1 MNPGT
6 DAAETMFRMVLQ
18 GTEVMIRL
26 TGAGAKNLAALLYRY
41 AQGDKRLKGA
51 INLNKLLKSG
61 DELTIVRIDQ
71 KELPEFKSL
80 ARKYGVLFSAVRD
93 TRAIDGMCDVFFKK
107 KDYAKVEHVVGKME
121 LTGLSHE
128 REPVFNNPD
137 REYETVIDENGEPQL
152 KKGLQQRS
160 GSDMPNSKSPTR
172 ENPVDTPRIVS
183 DIMSGKKDVMT
194 PENWKMYLDVNAAM
208 YAYSQNNQERIF
220 EQAPNASVVLSK
232 TKWRELGRYP
242 QRGAQGINI
251 TVPEMI
257 DGKHTGNYIDAKVYD
272 ISETY
277 GRDFPRHDVV
287 LKGGSAIM
295 AAEIDRLASSAPVPV
310 EIRDDIATDSYYSP
324 DDRKIY
330 LRSDISDSER
340 YIGLIKETQY
350 ASAHQRQG
358 QAYDRANSR
367 FMAESVAYSMAAK
380 YGLDTQEFRF
390 DCIPDAINGLD
401 GKDVSELIEPVALAS
416 RNEIQKAEMS
426 LDKYKQKEKPSV
438 VNDLRA
444 HKKGIESG
452 NYKAK
457 EQVVPLSTPPKGRD
471 RG

>member
-6 DAAETMFRMVLQ
+6 DAAETMFRLVLQ

-26 TGAGAKNLAALLYRY
+26 SGSGAKNLAALLYRY

-71 KELPEFKSL
+71 KELPEFKTL

-93 TRAIDGMCDVFFKK
+93 TRTTDGMCDVFFKK

-128 REPVFNNPD
+128 RESVFNNPKN
-137 REYETVIDENGEPQL
+137 EYENVIDENGEPQL
-152 KKGLQQRS
+152 KKEPQQRS

-172 ENPVDTPRIVS
+172 KNPVDTPKIVS
-183 DIMSGKKDVMT
+183 DIKSGNKDSIT
-194 PENWKMYLDVNAAM
+194 PENWKVYLGINASM
-208 YAYSQNNQERIF
+208 NAYSQNNQERIF

-242 QRGAQGINI
+242 QRGAKGIQV

-277 GRDFPRHDVV
+277 GKDIPQYGVV
-287 LKGGSAIM
+287 LHEGSTVM
-295 AAEIDRLASSAPVPV
+295 ASEIDRLRSSAPVPV
-310 EIRDDIATDSYYSP
+310 EVRDDIATDSFYSP
-324 DDRKIY
+324 DDQKIY
-330 LRSDISDSER
+330 LRSDISDSQR
-340 YIGLIKETQY
+340 YIGLIRETQY
-350 ASAHQRQG
+350 ANAHLRQG
-358 QAYDRANSR
+358 QTYDRANTR

-380 YGLDTQEFRF
+380 YGLNTQEFRF

-401 GKDVSELIEPVALAS
+401 GKDVSELIDPVALAS
-416 RNEIQKAEMS
+416 RNEIKKAEKNLEPFMQ
-426 LDKYKQKEKPSV
+426 KQRPSV
-438 VNDLRA
+438 TADLKA

-457 EQVVPLSTPPKGRD
+457 EVVPMPTKPKGRD
-471 RG
+471 R